1 MDLSLIKIINDHYY
15 VQRDKVI
22 NRTSHKGKY
31 FFDKFERV
39 NENLSYLIQK
49 DHADKKIVVAHD
61 LITKDEKVEN
71 IVFDYNGRTPERF
84 WHKAQLMLRELGFI
98 NFTAYETKTPG
109 HLHLYVHKGHTALV
123 EAYQIANKLSALLAQ
138 KIPQEWRMFP
148 SMDMPREFNI
158 LVLPYELYQKERG
171 ASWAKHM

>member
-1 MDLSLIKIINDHYY
+1 M
-15 VQRDKVI
+15 
-22 NRTSHKGKY
+22 
-31 FFDKFERV
+31 
-39 NENLSYLIQK
+39 
-49 DHADKKIVVAHD
+49 
-61 LITKDEKVEN
+61 
-71 IVFDYNGRTPERF
+71 
-84 WHKAQLMLRELGFI
+84 
-98 NFTAYETKTPG
+98 
-109 HLHLYVHKGHTALV
+109 HLYVHKGHTALV